1 MTGKE
6 FSDLLQRRLNLTVSV
21 LDNKAVEYATGSDRL
36 HNFKQAAAML
46 RCTPAQA
53 CLGFM
58 TKHLVSVFDMVET
71 FPGTPTVEKID
82 EKIGDAINYL
92 ILLEALLKE
101 QKE

>member
-6 FSDLLQRRLNLTVSV
+6 FSDLLQRRLNLTVEV
-21 LDNKAVEYATGSDRL
+21 LDRKAAEYATGKDQL

-46 RCTPAQA
+46 RCSPAQA
-53 CLGFM
+53 CLGFL

-71 FPGTPTVEKID
+71 HPTVETID

-101 QKE
+101 AKA